1 MLNGNRSSNLRTNVQ
16 IHGFWPAKHADEVLE
31 TPQDLVNVLA
41 ENIPKAA
48 NYFFS
53 YLLLQALSVSAGSL
67 AQVVQLVIWFILRP
81 IVDNTARQKFN
92 RQLKL
97 PSVQWGKYCSYQG
110 GCVASSFIS
119 SPVVSWSIPKL

>member
-1 MLNGNRSSNLRTNVQ
+1 MLTRSKSYYFAFIFVQ
-16 IHGFWPAKHADEVLE
+16 LFLVVTISKSVFEVISDISK

-41 ENIPKAA
+41 DNIPKAA

-67 AQVVQLVIWFILRP
+67 AQVVPLVIWFILRP

-97 PSVQWGKYCSYQG
+97 PTVQWGEFCYNT
-110 GCVASSFIS
+110 A
-119 SPVVSWSIPKL
+119 KL

>member
-1 MLNGNRSSNLRTNVQ
+1 VNIILTVFNSYYFAFIFVQ
-16 IHGFWPAKHADEVLE
+16 LFLVVTISKSVFAVISEISK

-41 ENIPKAA
+41 DNIPQAA

-67 AQVVQLVIWFILRP
+67 AQVVPLAIWFLLRP

-92 RQLKL
+92 RQLRL
-97 PSVQWGKYCSYQG
+97 PTVKWGKLY
-110 GCVASSFIS
+110 
-119 SPVVSWSIPKL
+119 